1 MAINLSKEQIV
12 QDVSTGWVTAEPSG
26 TPANVLSTSKNNIYI
41 IKMNNPKDLTK
52 NQKEQLNKLL
62 LKQKEWEQ
70 HKKMIKK
77 AKAKPKGKNG
87 KA

>member
-1 MAINLSKEQIV
+1 
-12 QDVSTGWVTAEPSG
+12 
-26 TPANVLSTSKNNIYI
+26 
-41 IKMNNPKDLTK
+41 MNNAKDLTK

-77 AKAKPKGKNG
+77 AKAKTKAKNG

>member
-1 MAINLSKEQIV
+1 
-12 QDVSTGWVTAEPSG
+12 
-26 TPANVLSTSKNNIYI
+26 
-41 IKMNNPKDLTK
+41 MNNAKDLTK

-77 AKAKPKGKNG
+77 AKAKTKGKSG